1 MRILDCKDDSCKQM
15 VVNAPALLDHI
26 CEDCAKHFERV
37 KSKLTAMD
45 IPFSIDKG
53 IVRGLDYYTRTVLSL
68 YLKIS
73 GHKYGMRRRQIRW
86 FD

>member
-45 IPFSIDKG
+45 IPFQLIKALF
-53 IVRGLDYYTRTVLSL
+53 VV
-68 YLKIS
+68 
-73 GHKYGMRRRQIRW
+73 
-86 FD
+86 